1 MKYLKTLRVRFA
13 LWTAGLLLAALML
26 FSSFVYI
33 RMAQSLADSVDSAL
47 RFAVSQ
53 VLDEADIAE
62 GELVSVDEFLED
74 MSSTPLIEHGFSFRL
89 LNGAGQTLQE
99 YGPYRALPQPPRQDL
114 RQVNFTASPATRSVY
129 DNQPGIFTTFTDAVW
144 RHPVRV
150 YTAPIV
156 EDGQVVGTI
165 QVAQNLNGVQQILNQ
180 LLITLLVG
188 GPLLMVIAGAGGY
201 FLAAR
206 ALSPIDKITRTAQQI
221 SARDLSARLNL
232 PNTDDEAG
240 RLAATFDSMLA
251 RLEDA
256 FRRERQFTS
265 DASHELRT
273 PLSAMQT
280 IIGSTL
286 TRRRAPTEYEQALI
300 DLSQEAEHMRTLTEG
315 LLQLARNDA
324 TRQPTKFEHVNLTI
338 LLKDVVDSL
347 RPLAEDKGLKL
358 IDNELDD
365 SLTLMG
371 DSDGLIRLFVN
382 LLGNA
387 IKYTEQG
394 CITIS
399 AKPKDD
405 EFLAVTV
412 SDTGVGITP
421 EHLPRIFDRFYR
433 VDGSRS
439 TNGSGL
445 GLAIALNVAYAHGGN
460 IAVESQI
467 GKGTTFIVQLST
479 KI

>member
-53 VLDEADIAE
+53 VLEEADIAE

-74 MSSTPLIEHGFSFRL
+74 MPNAPLIEQGFSFRL
-89 LNGAGQTLQE
+89 LDGVGQTLQE
-99 YGPYRALPQPPRQDL
+99 YGPYRALPQP
-114 RQVNFTASPATRSVY
+114 QVNFTTS
-129 DNQPGIFTTFTDAVW
+129 NQPGIFTTFTDAVW

-156 EDGQVVGTI
+156 EDDQVVGTI
-165 QVAQNLNGVQQILNQ
+165 QVAQNLNGIQQTLNQ

-201 FLAAR
+201 FLAVR
-206 ALSPIDKITRTAQQI
+206 ALSPIDKITRTARQI

-358 IDNELDD
+358 IDNELGD

-382 LLGNA
+382 LLDNA
-387 IKYTEQG
+387 VKYTEQG

-405 EFLAVTV
+405 ELLAVTI
-412 SDTGVGITP
+412 SDTGVGITL
-421 EHLPRIFDRFYR
+421 EDLPRIFDRFYR

-467 GKGTTFIVQLST
+467 GKGTTFIVQLSS